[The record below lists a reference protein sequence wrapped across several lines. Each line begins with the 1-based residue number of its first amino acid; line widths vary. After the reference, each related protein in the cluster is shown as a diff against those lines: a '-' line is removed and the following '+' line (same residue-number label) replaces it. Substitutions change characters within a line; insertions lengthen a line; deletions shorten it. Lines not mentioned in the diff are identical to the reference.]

1 MRSMI
6 VLAALAL
13 AGAAFAGGTYFAGSV
28 TESEY
33 ENAWQQLED
42 APDVRIV
49 DRSYQ
54 SGVLGAEARTEIAPA
69 GDALAELQNSMPEMN
84 ADDWTLVF
92 TDRIRFG
99 PVLTGA
105 DAFFGAA
112 HSQGTVRAGE
122 ALAATVPAL
131 AGGEALLETDTTVGF
146 DGSGRMRLTSPDREW
161 QKAGTSVDVA
171 GVAAT
176 VTWQSGGGAFT
187 GSGGVDALAF
197 QGEGG
202 RARLTDLRF
211 QGDTEQITERL
222 WLGTSELRL
231 AEVVLE
237 SDNGTV
243 RLEGVDLS
251 WSHEAAEEADEEGLL
266 RGDLTVTF
274 DRLESPD
281 GAFSD
286 GRLRASSRNVDQE
299 AFDRLLA
306 LGDAV
311 QRGDAL
317 PQQAMTGDNPVL
329 GDLLARN
336 PRLALDELRVQT
348 PNGVLDG
355 SASAAWSGG
364 RPDMNNP
371 FGMLSQVQADVTL
384 EAPRALWQTLPMA
397 QGPGLENL
405 VRRGFVVRDGDMLR
419 SELSL
424 RNGRLQANGED
435 KGSVL
440 QGLLGGF

>member
-28 TESEY
+28 TQSEY
-33 ENAWQQLED
+33 EDVWQQLEE
-42 APDVRIV
+42 APHIRVV
-49 DRSYQ
+49 DRSFRP
-54 SGVLGAEARTEIAPA
+54 GVLGAEARTEIGLA
-69 GDALAELQNSMPEMN
+69 GDNLRQMQQELPAKMNPE
-84 ADDWTLVF
+84 DWTVVY

-99 PVLTGA
+99 PVLTGG
-105 DAFFGAA
+105 DAVFGAA
-112 HSQGTVRAGE
+112 HVQGTVHAGE
-122 ALAATVPAL
+122 GLAAAFPAV
-131 AGGEALLETDTTVGF
+131 GSDQALLNSVATVDF
-146 DGSGRMRLTSPDREW
+146 DGGGRARLTSPDRQW
-161 QKAGTSVDVA
+161 QDAGTSLNVA
-171 GVAAT
+171 GMAVT
-176 VTWQSGGGAFT
+176 VTWEAGSQAFT
-187 GSGGVDALAF
+187 SNGGLETLGF

-202 RARLTDLRF
+202 RARITDLQF
-211 QGDTEQITERL
+211 QGDTEQVTERL
-222 WLGTSELRL
+222 WLGRSELSLGRMT
-231 AEVVLE
+231 LE

-243 RLEGVDLS
+243 QLEGLDLS
-251 WSHEAAEEADEEGLL
+251 GSHDAADEGLL

-306 LGDAV
+306 LSEAV
-311 QRGDAL
+311 QRGDAM
-317 PQQAMTGDNPVL
+317 PQQAMSGENPVL

-336 PRLALDELRVQT
+336 PRVAVDELRVQT

-371 FGMLSQVQADVTL
+371 FGMLSQVQVDVSL
-384 EAPRALWQTLPMA
+384 EAPQALWQTLPMA

-405 VRRGFVVRDGDMLR
+405 MRRGFVVRDGDMLR